1 MRMIQIDE
9 EKQTL
14 CSTGSHQASN
24 PSNRQQTSD
33 CGRVKSVQQVLLIVV
48 IINTFIGQDPDFSSR
63 PSHYRSSVSIQRC
76 NAALFHQTFT
86 WHEDP
91 DL

>member
-1 MRMIQIDE
+1 MIQIDE

-24 PSNRQQTSD
+24 PSNRQQTDD
-33 CGRVKSVQQVLLIVV
+33 CGRLKSVQQVLFIVV
-48 IINTFIGQDPDFSSR
+48 IINTFLGQDQDFSSR

-76 NAALFHQTFT
+76 NAALR
-86 WHEDP
+86 HEDP